1 MDGDESI
8 RVTSFRTVGK
18 KKGPRIMRKFVGLDG
33 IKGLALLAIVAYHC
47 AQGKLPGGF
56 YGVDVF
62 LTVAGFVM
70 AASMFRKL
78 FRNGKLNYFRY
89 AQRRLSRLYPALVL
103 MVASMVTFAN
113 IFDRDA
119 LVGVSGQVLSSLTGW
134 YNWHAIIGRQSYF
147 DQMNPQLFRHLW
159 FVGVLLQFYVLLPFV
174 VWIMWRIRSTRFSVT
189 VPLGLAA
196 LSGTLMWVLYQPDGD
211 QTRVYFGTDTHSVG
225 LMLGVAF
232 AWCVCTYEYN
242 QQRPLSASQTAT
254 ATNQKNVGL
263 QPPKP
268 LQPPQPPSG
277 IGYAIAPIVGFTA
290 FIVLAVLCFC
300 GRQDA
305 FAFRGGIILASVC
318 SILLIAGTIS
328 ANSWM
333 RELMLFK
340 PLAAL
345 GRHSYSVYLW
355 HWPLWIVVT
364 ATVGKGDPRNGWALI
379 LTLAL
384 TAAFSAISWYL
395 LEQPVARH
403 SVSYAIFPYP
413 VSPEEKK
420 AAQILR
426 AVLVDVLVILAV
438 IGCARA
444 INEAPEKTQMQIQ
457 LEQQSRKLRQ
467 QRGQQNAGGPAKP
480 APPNQIK
487 PADQKNSSK
496 PKAAPKHTAPTGD
509 QITAIG
515 DSVMLASSAGL
526 TTVYPGIDINAE
538 VSRSMAVATQ
548 LAQADAASNTLR
560 QWVLVGL
567 ATNGY
572 VTVDQLD
579 QLRQQLGPG
588 HVLVLVNAHGDRAWI
603 GVNNQMFAS
612 YAASHA
618 ADTVLVDWDSMANQ
632 HLDQLSSGDGIHPNI
647 GSDIYAQAVKQAID
661 AWIAAGH

>member
-1 MDGDESI
+1 M
-8 RVTSFRTVGK
+8 
-18 KKGPRIMRKFVGLDG
+18 MRKFVGLDG

-47 AQGKLPGGF
+47 AQDRLPGGF

-78 FRNGKLNYFRY
+78 FRDGKINYLRY

-113 IFDRDA
+113 AFDRDA

-134 YNWHAIIGRQSYF
+134 YNWHAIIGGQSYF

-159 FVGVLLQFYVLLPFV
+159 FVGVLLQFYVLLPFI
-174 VWIMWRIRSTRFSVT
+174 VWIMWRIRSTRFSVA

-196 LSGTLMWVLYQPDGD
+196 LSGTLMWVLYQPEGD
-211 QTRVYFGTDTHSVG
+211 PTRVYFGTDTHAVG

-232 AWCVCTYEYN
+232 AWCLCTYEYN
-242 QQRPLSASQTAT
+242 HQRPLPASQM
-254 ATNQKNVGL
+254 KPRNVGQQSTTQPMRPL
-263 QPPKP
+263 RPPQPPK
-268 LQPPQPPSG
+268 PPQPPSG
-277 IGYAIAPIVGFTA
+277 IGLTIAPIVGFAA

-300 GRQDA
+300 GRQDD

-333 RELMLFK
+333 RDLMLFK

-355 HWPLWIVVT
+355 HWPLWIIAM
-364 ATVGKGDPRNGWALI
+364 ATIGKGDPHKNGWVLI

-413 VSPEEKK
+413 VSPEENKGL
-420 AAQILR
+420 QILR

-438 IGCARA
+438 LGCARA

-457 LEQQSRKLRQ
+457 LEQQAHKLKQ
-467 QRGQQNAGGPAKP
+467 ERGQRKAGEPAKP
-480 APPNQIK
+480 AQPNQAK
-487 PADQKNSSK
+487 PAEQKNAPK
-496 PKAAPKHTAPTGD
+496 PKEAPKHTAPTGD

-515 DSVMLASSAGL
+515 DSVMLASSGGL
-526 TTVYPGIDINAE
+526 TAVYPGIDINAE
-538 VSRSMAVATQ
+538 VSRSMAVAPG
-548 LAQADAASNTLR
+548 LAQADAAANNLR

-579 QLRQQLGPG
+579 QLRQQLGPDR
-588 HVLVLVNAHGDRAWI
+588 VLVLVNAHGDRVWI

-618 ADTVLVDWDSMANQ
+618 GDTVLVDWDAMANQ

-661 AWIAAGH
+661 GWIAAGH